1 MKAGLEVYKF
11 YLKVNNGNKK
21 NAILEFKG
29 VQKSKKVRDIVDKIL
44 VIEKELKWCG
54 IVLLNISV
62 VKNGKIRT
70 K

>member
-44 VIEKELKWCG
+44 VIEKELKWH
-54 IVLLNISV
+54 L
-62 VKNGKIRT
+62 KNGT
-70 K
+70 Q